1 VTDDNTT
8 LEFCGH
14 LYSEPVV
21 RRSDDGTVTLE
32 WVHRGRTG
40 TTLVSDPLIE
50 EWVDTINAKV
60 AAEAEVVSLRER
72 LQQAEAEIA
81 KSVQDARHAARRI
94 GSANRHVVELE
105 TALRGLANVVSDY
118 AASRAAWASVIER
131 LFAARRVLGDTK
143 EDQ

>member
-72 LQQAEAEIA
+72 L
-81 KSVQDARHAARRI
+81 D
-94 GSANRHVVELE
+94 ELE
-105 TALRGLANVVSDY
+105 TALRGLLDAVVDCDD
-118 AASRAAWASVIER
+118 ER
-131 LFAARRVLGDTK
+131 YSNAFAAARRVLGDTK
-143 EDQ
+143 EDDSGPAEDPQPDEQAHHQ

>member
-32 WVHRGRTG
+32 WVHRGRTA
-40 TTLVSDPLIE
+40 TTLVADPLIE
-50 EWVDTINAKV
+50 EWVATINASV
-60 AAEAEVVSLRER
+60 AA
-72 LQQAEAEIA
+72 
-81 KSVQDARHAARRI
+81 AAR
-94 GSANRHVVELE
+94 VVELE
-105 TALRGLANVVSDY
+105 TALRDLLDELDDEGVWVPGGLDARK
-118 AASRAAWASVIER
+118 A
-131 LFAARRVLGDTK
+131 AARRVLGDTK